1 MTFEEIIFA
10 ENLKIY
16 TFTIL
21 SILKGNFFQKIKKRH
36 WLGPGFKTGLFKKCG
51 TSDTFLN
58 KAKMY
63 FMKVMKIK

>member
-21 SILKGNFFQKIKKRH
+21 LIFKGNFFRRKKNI
-36 WLGPGFKTGLFKKCG
+36 GFKTGLFKKYG